1 MADSPAPEQLEGIGQ
16 QFAAMLEYLDLP
28 EEFKAS
34 LVAIIPDLEAEQFE
48 LLYNSLYE
56 SVVDRIAVE
65 TSEEYIAEADEI
77 DKQTMA
83 EIDEIINEEQQD

>member
-1 MADSPAPEQLEGIGQ
+1 MTDSLSQEQLEGIGQ

-34 LVAIIPDLEAEQFE
+34 LVSLVPDLTPEQFE
-48 LLYNSLYE
+48 TLYNSLYE

-65 TSEEYIAEADEI
+65 TSEEYIEGAEEI
-77 DKQTMA
+77 DKQTVA
-83 EIDEIINEEQQD
+83 DIDEIISEEKQD